1 MVREIERALFRAR
14 REWAHFS
21 SGGPHQLLLMTPI
34 AEREFMQ
41 ELQADRLY
49 QLPLRGDVPRFNG
62 AEIIRVIDLGDDAW
76 RIYSASIG
84 GRG

>member
-21 SGGPHQLLLMTPI
+21 LGGPHLLLLMTPP
-34 AEREFMQ
+34 AERDFMQ
-41 ELQADRLY
+41 ELHADRLY
-49 QLPLRGDVPRFNG
+49 RLSLRDDIPRFNG